1 MYIHIL
7 RRMRE
12 LNGCAWIS
20 NFAKKHFL
28 RDKKNPVLNFV
39 QLIQLRGLNFL
50 EPFNDIKRLM

>member
-20 NFAKKHFL
+20 NFAKKKHFL
-28 RDKKNPVLNFV
+28 RDKKDPVLNFV

-50 EPFNDIKRLM
+50 EPFNDIKG